1 MSKFKQV
8 IVDHRAAELAAAE
21 AMRLEHLRAEEA
33 RRKFT
38 SEFAEVV
45 SSIVR
50 PTFQQFA
57 AELREEGLRAD
68 VEELSDE
75 KGNPAVAVRFTCDP
89 SGDDECTFRLSG
101 DVALSMAQRLT
112 RIGRDDQGS
121 GGSHTPQSI
130 TPVLLNQK
138 LSEALKRGLKQFA
151 SAQPST

>member
-8 IVDHRAAELAAAE
+8 IAEHRAAELVAAE
-21 AMRLEHLRAEEA
+21 AMRLEHLKSQEA

-45 SSIVR
+45 NSVVR
-50 PTFQQFA
+50 PIFQQFA

-68 VEELSDE
+68 VEERAE
-75 KGNPAVAVRFTCDP
+75 ENGNPAVTLRFTCDP
-89 SGDDECTFRLSG
+89 NGDDECAFRISG
-101 DVALSMAQRLT
+101 DIALSMAQRLT

-121 GGSHTPQSI
+121 GGSHTLQSI
-130 TPVLLNQK
+130 TPILLSQK

-151 SAQPST
+151 SAHPAA